1 MDGRLAQVKKKSRDK
16 ALLGI
21 LESLVCP
28 GTQYISEA
36 AALLARF
43 G

>member
-1 MDGRLAQVKKKSRDK
+1 MSRDN

-28 GTQYISEA
+28 GTRYFSEA